1 MRELTESYLNDDF
14 ANQLIAELQGNP
26 EARPPFS
33 LTDGIFRYKHKLYIG
48 AKGEWRGRI
57 MQEMHDSAIGGH
69 SGILGTY
76 QRTKQICYWPGLKKE
91 VHQHVSSCNICQMHK
106 HEKVKPP
113 GLLQPISTPEGK
125 CLYYTKFF
133 DKFGDHSWVLALIG
147 NYGK

>member
-1 MRELTESYLNDDF
+1 MRILL
-14 ANQLIAELQGNP
+14 ANQLIEELQGNP

-33 LTDGIFRYKHKLYIG
+33 LTDGILRYKHKLYIG

-76 QRTKQICYWPGLKKE
+76 QRTKQICYWPGLKKD

-106 HEKVKPP
+106 HEKVKPT

-125 CLYYTKFF
+125 CLSYTKFF
-133 DKFGDHSWVLALIG
+133 DQLGDHSLVLALIG
-147 NYGK
+147 NVGK